1 MNGPTKRVDHTREF
15 VMRSWQSHSAHNSA
29 RTPDGG
35 SHRQKK
41 RNLIHVA
48 PIATALIHP
57 LWVNF
62 QGRYS
67 SDTDRNTTGIS
78 DPLKGINS
86 FPDPSG
92 NPRIERGTVRESARL
107 ATPARD
113 TPSDRTGAIQR
124 NVPVLLGVQHRDI
137 IATDTPWGGIQAH
150 GQPTNAN
157 HTPSASRS
165 KHTLHPGGLHSFSPS
180 RIPFTGT
187 SVTPASERAPYVHGG
202 PADHLC
208 DSRWLPHIGLRRVVI
223 RP

>member
-78 DPLKGINS
+78 DSLKGINY

-92 NPRIERGTVRESARL
+92 NLRITRGTVRESARL

-113 TPSDRTGAIQR
+113 TPQRQDGSHTTKCPGAAGGSAPGHHRYRYALGRDTGAR
-124 NVPVLLGVQHRDI
+124 
-137 IATDTPWGGIQAH
+137 
-150 GQPTNAN
+150 
-157 HTPSASRS
+157 SADKRESHS
-165 KHTLHPGGLHSFSPS
+165 VGLAFE
-180 RIPFTGT
+180 
-187 SVTPASERAPYVHGG
+187 AYAPPRGF
-202 PADHLC
+202 A
-208 DSRWLPHIGLRRVVI
+208 
-223 RP
+223 